1 MKTIIDKKDRA
12 IEITPIKRENVNAGN
27 PPRNF
32 CTRFW
37 ESLVFGV
44 KPDPP
49 SRFTLAISH
58 PGVLRKIFWRL
69 SSRKRQFTL
78 AISHPG
84 VLRKIFWRPGARKQG
99 EAHIFKEIEIEG
111 NREVAVVLREI
122 LNGFEGKVWGS
133 FGLRSFCYLCLYF
146 LGPQRISIRYFC
158 GARPLRVG
166 EPGGLSV
173 PIVISPPMFF
183 TCGWQRAS
191 IKPASISEPALILD
205 PCR

>member
-1 MKTIIDKKDRA
+1 M
-12 IEITPIKRENVNAGN
+12 
-27 PPRNF
+27 
-32 CTRFW
+32 
-37 ESLVFGV
+37 
-44 KPDPP
+44 
-49 SRFTLAISH
+49 H

-146 LGPQRISIRYFC
+146 LSPQRISIRYVC

-166 EPGGLSV
+166 EPVGLS
-173 PIVISPPMFF
+173 
-183 TCGWQRAS
+183 AS
-191 IKPASISEPALILD
+191 ITICPPIFFAFGWEKASIQPAFISDPSLILD